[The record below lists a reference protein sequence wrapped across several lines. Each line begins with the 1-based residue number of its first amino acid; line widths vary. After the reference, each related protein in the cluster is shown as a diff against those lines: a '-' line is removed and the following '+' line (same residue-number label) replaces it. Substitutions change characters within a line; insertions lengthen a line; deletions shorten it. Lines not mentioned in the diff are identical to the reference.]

1 VGNEGYHPTQVHNPS
16 ARRPNMGA
24 GHARATQYNHL
35 SPEDLNDS
43 KIEVLGKQ
51 IWRVIPYGMRYKTR
65 ALIGILA
72 NGLARFADLLPFVF
86 IGFAVDYYSGNNTDG
101 FFGSMRDFLDE
112 SIFPLLTENLA
123 VGYGILIFLG
133 FASLA
138 VFQGISEYCWQ
149 TLGYKV
155 QHDLRLDATRSL
167 IDMEAS
173 YYDLRQ
179 TGQLMSVLS
188 ADVNQLEDV
197 ISDASTSII
206 RIVVTFGTAFL
217 ILTLMSWKLT
227 AVLFAPLVL
236 IIPLVYLF
244 STRVQRKYRQQRE
257 STGDITA
264 VLENVISGI
273 AVVQAYNAQEWEA
286 KRVDKESTIYREQAI
301 GASRDRNRF
310 LPGLYAI
317 AGIAFGLLVTVGG
330 YLTKS
335 GDISTGQLVTFLLIS
350 TRMTMPMFIFGMLV
364 NQLQK
369 GEASAR
375 RVFSLVDLEPTIT
388 DKPDATELEDAISS
402 VEFDNVHFTYP
413 GTTTK
418 VLAGISFKVSAG
430 QFLGVMGHTGAGKT
444 TILKLLMRY
453 YEPQEGRVLVN
464 GVDVQDLTLD
474 SVRAG
479 MGFVSQEPFL
489 FFGTLK
495 QNVSYNRE
503 ASDDEV
509 MAALKLAGAADFVKE
524 FENGLETMVGDRG
537 TKLSGGQRARVSLAR
552 ALLKNP
558 SLLVLD
564 EASSAL
570 DAETEKRIQENLIAS
585 GGDRTTIAV
594 AHRLSTIRNAEEI
607 ISMVDGAIVERGNH
621 ETLLANEGVYAS
633 QWQIQTGER

>member
-1 VGNEGYHPTQVHNPS
+1 
-16 ARRPNMGA
+16 MGA
-24 GHARATQYNHL
+24 GHKRATQYEHL
-35 SPEDLNDS
+35 DPDALNDT
-43 KIEVLGKQ
+43 KTEVLGKQ
-51 IWRVIPYGMRYKTR
+51 IWRVIPYGFRYKRR
-65 ALIGILA
+65 ALIGVLA
-72 NGLARFADLLPFVF
+72 NGMARFADLLPFVF
-86 IGFAVDYYSGNNTDG
+86 IGFAVDYYAGNETDG
-101 FFGSMRDFLDE
+101 FFGSMRGFLDD
-112 SIFPLLTENLA
+112 SIFPLMTDNLA

-217 ILTLMSWKLT
+217 ILVLMSWKLA

-286 KRVDKESTIYREQAI
+286 KRVDSESTAYREQAI

-310 LPGLYAI
+310 LPGLYGI

-375 RVFSLVDLEPTIT
+375 RVFALVDLEPTIA
-388 DKPDATELEDAISS
+388 DKEDASELDGPIHS
-402 VEFDNVHFTYP
+402 VEFEDVHFTYP
-413 GTTTK
+413 GTSTK
-418 VLAGISFKVSAG
+418 VLAGISFKVVAG

-453 YEPQEGRVLVN
+453 YEPQSGRVLVN
-464 GVDVQDLTLD
+464 GIDVQDLTLD
-474 SVRAG
+474 SVRNG

-489 FFGTLK
+489 FFGSLK
-495 QNVSYNRE
+495 QNVAYNRE
-503 ASDDEV
+503 ADDEEI
-509 MAALKLAGAADFVKE
+509 MTALEMAGAAEFVSE
-524 FENGLETMVGDRG
+524 LENGLDTMVGDRG
-537 TKLSGGQRARVSLAR
+537 TMLSGGQRARVSLAR
-552 ALLKNP
+552 ALLKSP

-570 DAETEKRIQENLIAS
+570 DAETEKRIQENLLAS
-585 GGDRTTIAV
+585 GSERTTIAV
-594 AHRLSTIRNAEEI
+594 AHRLSTIRNADEI
-607 ISMVDGAIVERGNH
+607 ISMVDGGILERGNH
-621 ETLLANEGVYAS
+621 DELISNNGVYAS
-633 QWQIQTGER
+633 QWRIQTGEI

>member
-1 VGNEGYHPTQVHNPS
+1 
-16 ARRPNMGA
+16 MGA
-24 GHARATQYNHL
+24 GHARSAQYDHL
-35 SPEDLNDS
+35 SAEDLNS
-43 KIEVLGKQ
+43 EKIEVLGKQ
-51 IWRVIPYGMRYKTR
+51 IWRVIPYALSYKGR
-65 ALIGILA
+65 ALAGMVS

-86 IGFAVDYYSGNNTDG
+86 IGFAVDYYSGNNTEG
-101 FFGSMRDFLDE
+101 FFGGMRDFLDN
-112 SIFPLLTENLA
+112 SLFPLLTDNLA
-123 VGYGILIFLG
+123 IGYGVLIFLG

-138 VFQGISEYCWQ
+138 IFQGISEYCWQ

-206 RIVVTFGTAFL
+206 RIVVTFATAFL
-217 ILTLMSWKLT
+217 ILSLMSWKLA
-227 AVLFAPLVL
+227 AVLFAPLFL
-236 IIPLVYLF
+236 IVPLVYLF

-264 VLENVISGI
+264 VLENIISGI
-273 AVVQAYNAQEWEA
+273 SVVQAYNAQDWEA
-286 KRVDKESTIYREQAI
+286 NRVNKESSAYREQAI
-301 GASRDRNRF
+301 AASRDRNRF

-335 GDISTGQLVTFLLIS
+335 GDITTGQLVTFLLIS

-375 RVFSLVDLEPTIT
+375 RVFALVDLEPTIT
-388 DKPDATELEDAISS
+388 DKPESTELDGPITS
-402 VEFDNVHFTYP
+402 VEFSEVHFTYP

-453 YEPQEGRVLVN
+453 YEPQKGKVLVN
-464 GVDVQDLTLD
+464 GIDVQDLTLD
-474 SVRAG
+474 SVRAA

-495 QNVSYNRE
+495 QNVAYNRK
-503 ASDDEV
+503 ADDEEI
-509 MAALKLAGAADFVKE
+509 MIALEMAGAADFVKE

-552 ALLKNP
+552 ALLKSP

-570 DAETEKRIQENLIAS
+570 DAETERRIQENLLAS
-585 GGDRTTIAV
+585 GGNRTTIAV
-594 AHRLSTIRNAEEI
+594 AHRLSTIRNADEI

-621 ETLLANEGVYAS
+621 EELIESNGVYAS
-633 QWQIQTGER
+633 QWQIQTGAR